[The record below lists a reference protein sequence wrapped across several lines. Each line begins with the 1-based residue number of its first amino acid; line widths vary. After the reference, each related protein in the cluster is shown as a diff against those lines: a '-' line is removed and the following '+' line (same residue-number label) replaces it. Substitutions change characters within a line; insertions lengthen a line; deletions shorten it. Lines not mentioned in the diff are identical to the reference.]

1 MRHHR
6 CLFGV
11 REIRPCILVF
21 MLARHHQGV
30 REIWAGWA
38 DPDQGRAG
46 EDCVR
51 RSFGVGGR
59 ITNMDRRA
67 CVFVVF
73 VMLMHYNSKTSVE
86 IRRMIQANRPGFGLE
101 EVTLNLDASPT
112 EERS

>member
-1 MRHHR
+1 MRHR
-6 CLFGV
+6 GLFGV

-21 MLARHHQGV
+21 MLPGHHQGV
-30 REIWAGWA
+30 REIWAGGA

-51 RSFGVGGR
+51 RSFGVRGW
-59 ITNMDRRA
+59 ITNMDGRA

-73 VMLMHYNSKTSVE
+73 VTLMQYNSNISME
-86 IRRMIQANRPGFGLE
+86 IRRMIQANGPGFGLE
-101 EVTLNLDASPT
+101 EVTLSLEASPT